1 MKKYGKILT
10 YLSSLAVI
18 SQATATDNNATCTED
33 ITNLKKQVT
42 LLQNGLH
49 NLNAFRVVGRDSVFN
64 ELKTKLETLTMN
76 YELLERRVDS
86 LAKNDNF
93 TLSNP
98 CDQWSRMPGVTK
110 LEFTN
115 TDYFVGTTSYHSIPI
130 DTTTNYNAYAVC
142 FYDDVKYKGGN
153 KSKIFI
159 NNKRSYDVIPNSNY
173 ENFSC
178 AGGAGTEISSGS
190 YLSIVK
196 QNVTFDSKYLERTT
210 DIRSC
215 YHMYSGLR
223 GPACKKDQV
232 TTEKNNEKLKI
243 NPNAISY
250 YKNLNNY
257 SNYIFL
263 NDPYR
268 YFKSSSISKQGSS
281 NGEKF
286 NIKSVKR
293 LGNFTVEQVAINN
306 FSYFDQHSSYDE
318 FSDVDFQVELP
329 KKCLEKFKANSYSI
343 INRSS
348 ENISL
353 DYSQIGYL
361 ETGSSNNIDLKI
373 YVDKY
378 SSKLNVYLVPLKY

>member
-1 MKKYGKILT
+1 MKSYRKILT

-18 SQATATDNNATCTED
+18 SQATATNNNATCTED

-98 CDQWSRMPGVTK
+98 CEQWANAPGAIK
-110 LEFTN
+110 LEYTN
-115 TDYFVGTTSYHSIPI
+115 TDHIAGTVNYYSLPI
-130 DTTTNYNAYAVC
+130 DTTVNYNAYAVC

-153 KSKIFI
+153 KSRILI

-178 AGGAGTEISSGS
+178 PGGAGTEITSGN
-190 YLSIVK
+190 YLSIAK

-215 YHMYSGLR
+215 AYSRESCWKESLT
-223 GPACKKDQV
+223 ASY
-232 TTEKNNEKLKI
+232 NNEKLKTD
-243 NPNAISY
+243 PNTVSY

-257 SNYIFL
+257 ADYIYFNYPNIYIKNL
-263 NDPYR
+263 
-268 YFKSSSISKQGSS
+268 SITKKGSS
-281 NGEKF
+281 NGEIFK
-286 NIKSVKR
+286 IKSVRKNTSKY
-293 LGNFTVEQVAINN
+293 GPIINDFSIIDQESSMTDFYNADYSVE
-306 FSYFDQHSSYDE
+306 F
-318 FSDVDFQVELP
+318 P
-329 KKCLEKFKANSYSI
+329 KKCLEKFTANIYSI
-343 INRSS
+343 FNRSS

>member
-1 MKKYGKILT
+1 MKSYGKILT

-93 TLSNP
+93 ILSNP
-98 CDQWSRMPGVTK
+98 CEQWANAPGAIK
-110 LEFTN
+110 LEYTN
-115 TDYFVGTTSYHSIPI
+115 TDHIAGTVNYYSLPI
-130 DTTTNYNAYAVC
+130 DTTVNYNAYAVC

-153 KSKIFI
+153 KSRILI

-178 AGGAGTEISSGS
+178 AGGAGTEITSGN

-196 QNVTFDSKYLERTT
+196 QNVTFDSKYLERKT

-215 YHMYSGLR
+215 EYGAESCWRLYL
-223 GPACKKDQV
+223 
-232 TTEKNNEKLKI
+232 TERYNNEKLKI
-243 NPNAISY
+243 DPNTVSY

-257 SNYIFL
+257 TDYIYF
-263 NDPYR
+263 NNPYS
-268 YFKSSSISKQGSS
+268 YIKNLSITKKGSS
-281 NGEKF
+281 NGEIFK
-286 NIKSVKR
+286 IKSVRKNSSHY
-293 LGNFTVEQVAINN
+293 GPIIN
-306 FSYFDQHSSYDE
+306 D
-318 FSDVDFQVELP
+318 FSDINQEHSTTSFYNADYSAEFP
-329 KKCLEKFKANSYSI
+329 KKCLEKFNANSYNI
-343 INRSS
+343 INRST

-361 ETGSSNNIDLKI
+361 ETGSSSNINLKI